1 LDLSHP
7 FILSNNF
14 SAWAGSTALAVVL
27 LSVVFGVRHRYVGL
41 RPAMIF
47 HAWANK
53 FGMAIVRPSS
63 KACHSRESSMGCK
76 RKDEQQFSGLD

>member
-1 LDLSHP
+1 LPLDRLGLSHP

-27 LSVVFGVRHRYVGL
+27 QSVVFGVRRRHVGL

-47 HAWANK
+47 HAWTNI
-53 FGMAIVRPSS
+53 FGMAIVKGLP
-63 KACHSRESSMGCK
+63 
-76 RKDEQQFSGLD
+76 FS